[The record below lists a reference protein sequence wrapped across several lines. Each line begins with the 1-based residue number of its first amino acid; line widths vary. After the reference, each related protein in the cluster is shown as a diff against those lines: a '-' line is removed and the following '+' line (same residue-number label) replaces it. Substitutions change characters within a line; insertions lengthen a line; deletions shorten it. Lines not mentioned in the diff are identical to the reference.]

1 MSSSDH
7 SFKLA
12 ANPASVSSLKI
23 PEVHT
28 AASAVQLTNQ
38 QLIHI
43 SAGGVIMPQQP
54 PVASATT
61 VSQVPDVDAFS
72 FCKSAYFCLIALLT
86 ETTFY
91 LDSLIGPINSADKKF
106 NALGMKRLKNM
117 LESAEIVN
125 LEQNCTSVFFGF
137 EHPT

>member
-61 VSQVPDVDAFS
+61 VSQVPDYENLDLSFDCHFELASSGLYGLFLAPSIAYIWKLPPALTTHSCKGRRVSEKVVDNLFGLS
-72 FCKSAYFCLIALLT
+72 IKTLT
-86 ETTFY
+86 
-91 LDSLIGPINSADKKF
+91 LCPK
-106 NALGMKRLKNM
+106 
-117 LESAEIVN
+117 
-125 LEQNCTSVFFGF
+125 
-137 EHPT
+137 